1 MADGTG
7 QVAIQQGA
15 DHAAFAAARHSAAR
29 RRSAWPR
36 RALSGHVTALM
47 WMLRLYVAGML
58 AVVAVQIARL
68 V

>member
-1 MADGTG
+1 VADGTG
-7 QVAIQQGA
+7 ELAIHYGA
-15 DHAAFAAARHSAAR
+15 DAAAFDAARHSAAR

-47 WMLRLYVAGML
+47 WMLRLYVVGML
-58 AVVAVQIARL
+58 AVVAVQLVRL